1 MHSFYDYFAM
11 GGTHK
16 KKKKVNHL
24 PVHPNG
30 MIYPSY
36 GYPMGY
42 PNHPAM
48 MSTHSEMGES
58 AAQEAGESASMQASE
73 GEAPMANWGGQ
84 YAGGGITHAGHHFP
98 GYNRPIADSDGKHK
112 KVVLA
117 KVGNK
122 VKVVHFGAKGY
133 SNNYSAKA
141 RAAYKSRHA
150 GEGSQSKLTAGYWAY
165 HNLWGSHTPA
175 NHAGRSSGHGERFAE
190 DGGQMDMYAN
200 GGEMIRRADG
210 HYSHRGLWDNIRAN
224 KGSGKKP
231 SKEMIQQEK
240 KIRSKMAHGGSTY
253 SNGIW
258 FQDGGDVD
266 QMANG
271 GIHIKKSHE
280 GKFTDWAKRHGMS
293 MSEAIQAGKHAKSA
307 AVRKMATFADN
318 ARHWK
323 HAEGG
328 STFSGNAFYQNG
340 GEPQIQDYPD
350 YNAYMAALQQYQSY
364 YGNQDTPNN
373 EVTQTASPRWH
384 SEWDDQGINPEYDVP
399 SASRKLNDYKGV
411 SIVDFL
417 AAQGI
422 NKTDYASRKELA
434 KALGISN
441 YTGRGDQNMQLI
453 NLLKN
458 SPDTLNSY
466 GNKPVMSSVGN
477 KAAVNKA
484 TSSKRAVSETPKSL
498 PNTSAPSS
506 SSIFGYNNVNSSID
520 PETLK
525 YIREKEMANR
535 SYISQGKGP
544 NPSAGSNRDPYD
556 DSYML
561 NKIANDPGTPANI
574 NRRKR
579 IDFAK
584 NLTLGTLA
592 PWLAEGALMA
602 ATTRY
607 LPYGLAELPE
617 VTAAAAHA
625 SRALPY
631 ATRALPYQKG
641 GEIMD
646 VTPEQAEE
654 LRRQGYQF
662 EIL

>member
-24 PVHPNG
+24 PVHSNG
-30 MIYPSY
+30 MIHPSY

-42 PNHPAM
+42 PNHPSM
-48 MSTHSEMGES
+48 MAPHSEMGES

-122 VKVVHFGAKGY
+122 TKVVHFGAKGY

-175 NHAGRSSGHGERFAE
+175 NHAGRSSGHGERFAQ

-200 GGEMIRRADG
+200 GGTNNSGFRALPDYVQHQILSNMAIGGEKMPPEIARARFAAAGNLDEMSKYGYAYGGYIPHMMDGGNQYMAEGGEPNGGMALGQMSAVADKMSKLRQFVSPDQNLDPWIASKLAVMDDSADAIADYMMYNPEAKGGSKDEEEMMAHGGEMIRRADG
-210 HYSHRGLWDNIRAN
+210 HYSRRGLWDNIRAN

-328 STFSGNAFYQNG
+328 VVNG
-340 GEPQIQDYPD
+340 QE
-350 YNAYMAALQQYQSY
+350 M
-364 YGNQDTPNN
+364 
-373 EVTQTASPRWH
+373 EVTPQEA
-384 SEWDDQGINPEYDVP
+384 
-399 SASRKLNDYKGV
+399 
-411 SIVDFL
+411 
-417 AAQGI
+417 
-422 NKTDYASRKELA
+422 
-434 KALGISN
+434 
-441 YTGRGDQNMQLI
+441 
-453 NLLKN
+453 
-458 SPDTLNSY
+458 
-466 GNKPVMSSVGN
+466 
-477 KAAVNKA
+477 
-484 TSSKRAVSETPKSL
+484 
-498 PNTSAPSS
+498 
-506 SSIFGYNNVNSSID
+506 
-520 PETLK
+520 
-525 YIREKEMANR
+525 EM
-535 SYISQGKGP
+535 
-544 NPSAGSNRDPYD
+544 
-556 DSYML
+556 
-561 NKIANDPGTPANI
+561 
-574 NRRKR
+574 
-579 IDFAK
+579 
-584 NLTLGTLA
+584 
-592 PWLAEGALMA
+592 
-602 ATTRY
+602 
-607 LPYGLAELPE
+607 
-617 VTAAAAHA
+617 
-625 SRALPY
+625 
-631 ATRALPYQKG
+631 
-641 GEIMD
+641 
-646 VTPEQAEE
+646 
-654 LRRQGYQF
+654 LRQQGYQF
-662 EIL
+662 DIIK